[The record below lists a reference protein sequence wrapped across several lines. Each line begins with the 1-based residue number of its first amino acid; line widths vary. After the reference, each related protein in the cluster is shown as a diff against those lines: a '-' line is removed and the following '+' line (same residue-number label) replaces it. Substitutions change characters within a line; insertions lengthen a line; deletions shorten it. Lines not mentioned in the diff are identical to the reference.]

1 MRNFLI
7 AIALVT
13 FVAFAANA
21 QSKDCCSKEKGETTK
36 LEKPEQTDQTVQNA
50 GAVETSTTTAIVDGK
65 ETVKKD
71 VKMTKMEMKGKS
83 CDKSSCCEGKN
94 EKKAEKEVEKK

>member
-13 FVAFAANA
+13 LVAFAANA
-21 QSKDCCSKEKGETTK
+21 QSKDCCSKEKGDTTK
-36 LEKPEQTDQTVQNA
+36 LEKPVQTDQTVKSA
-50 GAVETSTTTAIVDGK
+50 EVVETSTTTAIVDGK

-71 VKMTKMEMKGKS
+71 VKMTKMAMKENS
-83 CDKSSCCEGKN
+83 CDKSSCCERKN
-94 EKKAEKEVEKK
+94 EKKVEKEVEKK